1 MDSDAI
7 VIGAGLIGLAISREL
22 TRAGI
27 SVTVLEKGKTA
38 KEASWAGA
46 GMLSPHGENLPNSFW
61 AEKAVESLHLYPS
74 WIKEISTETGLRID
88 YRACGTV
95 EFHGSER
102 REFPDEALVD
112 PRELTAALAQNADL
126 QEGREVFSLDELK
139 ARWIIVAAGAWSGSI
154 RGLPVSFP
162 VRGHLL
168 GYEMPPG
175 SLSPI
180 LRRGN
185 TYVAQRSNGFTLVG
199 SNEETVGFN
208 RELDSETLNDLE
220 IRGAALW
227 PELQGKRPVTA
238 WCGFRPATP
247 SGVPEVGRIEGT
259 NIWKAYGHFR
269 NGILLAPVTA
279 KMIAQQ
285 IISASS

>member
-38 KEASWAGA
+38 KESSWAGA
-46 GMLSPHGENLPNSFW
+46 GMLSPHGENLPNPFW
-61 AEKAVESLHLYPS
+61 AEKAVESLRLYPS
-74 WIKEISTETGLRID
+74 WIQEISTETGLHVD
-88 YRACGTV
+88 YRACGMV
-95 EFHGSER
+95 EFHDAER

-112 PRELTAALAQNADL
+112 PRELAAALAQNTNI
-126 QEGREVFSLDELK
+126 QEGREIHSLDQLK
-139 ARWIIVAAGAWSGSI
+139 AKWIIVAAGAWSGEIS
-154 RGLPVSFP
+154 GMPSSFP

-168 GYEMPPG
+168 GYDMPPG

-185 TYVAQRSNGFTLVG
+185 TYVVQRSNGFTLVG
-199 SNEETVGFN
+199 SNEEVVGFN
-208 RELDSETLNDLE
+208 RDMDSEILKDLE
-220 IRGAALW
+220 LRGADLW
-227 PELQGKRPVTA
+227 PELQGKRPVDA

-247 SGVPEVGRIEGT
+247 SGIPEVGRIDGT

-279 KMIAQQ
+279 KLITQQ
-285 IISASS
+285 IISAS